1 MAVWAIGD
9 LQGCYDAFQRL
20 LDKIKF
26 DPANDKLWL
35 VGDLVNRGEDSLATL
50 EYVYSIRDRVEL
62 VLGNHD
68 ISLIA
73 AYYGVRKRNKYIDPI
88 LDSPHVEKYIHWLR
102 HQKFLHIDYQLG
114 YCMAHAGISPE
125 FDLGMAIRYAKQIE
139 DRLQSGD
146 SEVKVWLKKMF
157 HHTYDRFDRKASIDD
172 IERYILST
180 FTQMRFCYKDHRLD
194 FDQKGPP
201 TDKKLEEKGMKPWFH
216 VLDRKSVD
224 LKIVFGHW
232 SALGF
237 YNDANVLAL
246 DTGCVW
252 NGQLTA
258 ARLDSESPEVV
269 SVECHSTQPSN
280 MLLLQSPDHI

>member
-9 LQGCYDAFQRL
+9 LQGCYNAFQNL
-20 LDKIKF
+20 LSTIEF
-26 DPANDKLWL
+26 DPAKDKLWL

-50 EYVYSIRDRVEL
+50 EYIYSIRDSVEV

-73 AYYGVRKRNKYIDPI
+73 AYYGARKSNESIAPILESENSKKYID
-88 LDSPHVEKYIHWLR
+88 WLR
-102 HQKFLHIDYQLG
+102 HQKFLHVDYNLG

-139 DRLQSGD
+139 ERLQD
-146 SEVKVWLKKMF
+146 DEEKVKIWLEKMF
-157 HHTYDRFDRKASIDD
+157 HHAYDRFNRDASIDD

-180 FTQMRFCYKDHRLD
+180 FTQMRFCYMDHRLD

-216 VLDRKSVD
+216 VVGRKPVE

-237 YNDANVLAL
+237 YQDKNVLGL

-252 NGQLTA
+252 DGKLTA
-258 ARLDSESPEVV
+258 ARIDTLIPQIVSVSCQKPEPEV
-269 SVECHSTQPSN
+269 
-280 MLLLQSPDHI
+280 L

>member
-1 MAVWAIGD
+1 VAVWAIGD
-9 LQGCYDAFQRL
+9 LQGCYSAFRRL
-20 LDKIKF
+20 LDDIGF
-26 DPANDKLWL
+26 DPAGDKLWL

-50 EYVYSIRDRVEL
+50 EYIYSIRDSVEV

-73 AYYGVRKRNKYIDPI
+73 AYYGVRKSNRFIDPI
-88 LDSPHVEKYIHWLR
+88 LESPHAETYIHWLR
-102 HQKFLHIDYQLG
+102 HQRFLHIDYHLG

-139 DRLQSGD
+139 ERLQAD
-146 SEVKVWLKKMF
+146 EPEVRIWLEKMF
-157 HHTYDRFDRKASIDD
+157 HHTYDRFDRNASIDD

-180 FTQMRFCYKDHRLD
+180 FTQMRFCYRDHRLD

-201 TDKKLEEKGMKPWFH
+201 TDKKLEEKGMKPWFD
-216 VLDRKSVD
+216 VVDRKSVD

-232 SALGF
+232 SALG
-237 YNDANVLAL
+237 YYQDEHVLAL

-252 NGQLTA
+252 NGRLTA
-258 ARLDSESPEVV
+258 AKLDGHTPEIV
-269 SVECHSTQPSN
+269 SVPCPQKEPADL
-280 MLLLQSPDHI
+280 ML

>member
-9 LQGCYDAFQRL
+9 LQGCYLSLRKL
-20 LDKIKF
+20 LDEIAF
-26 DPANDKLWL
+26 DPKKDKLWL
-35 VGDLVNRGEDSLATL
+35 VGDLVNRGGDSLSTL
-50 EYVYSIRDRVEL
+50 AYLYSIRESVEI

-73 AYYGVRKRNKYIDPI
+73 AYYGVRKSNPSIDPI
-88 LDSPHVEKYIHWLR
+88 LKSPLAEVYIDWLR
-102 HQKFLHIDYQLG
+102 KQKFLHIDYNLG

-139 DRLQSGD
+139 ERLRD
-146 SEVKVWLKKMF
+146 DKDKVKVWLEKMF
-157 HHTYDRFDRKASIDD
+157 HHTYDRFNRKASIDD

-180 FTQMRFCYKDHRLD
+180 FTQMRFCYRDHRLD

-216 VLDRKSVD
+216 VVDRKPVD

-237 YNDANVLAL
+237 YKNDEVLAL

-252 NGQLTA
+252 SGRLTA
-258 ARLDSESPEVV
+258 ARLDSEKPEVV
-269 SVECHSTQPSN
+269 SVLCPYRQIEGKTLKN
-280 MLLLQSPDHI
+280 

>member
-20 LDKIKF
+20 VTEIKF
-26 DPANDKLWL
+26 DPEEDRLWL
-35 VGDLVNRGEDSLATL
+35 VGDLVNRGEDSLSTL
-50 EYVYSIRDRVEL
+50 EYIYSIRESVEV

-73 AYYGVRKRNKYIDPI
+73 AYYGVRKGNKYIDPI
-88 LDSPHVEKYIHWLR
+88 LESPNAGTYIHWLR
-102 HQKFLHIDYQLG
+102 QQRFLHIDYQLG
-114 YCMAHAGISPE
+114 YCMSHAGISPE

-139 DRLQSGD
+139 ERLQAD
-146 SEVKVWLKKMF
+146 ESEVKVWLEKMF
-157 HHTYDRFDRKASIDD
+157 HHTCDRFDRKASIDD

-201 TDKKLEEKGMKPWFH
+201 TDKKLEEKGMKPWFD
-216 VLDRKSVD
+216 VVDRKSVD

-237 YNDANVLAL
+237 YCDENILAL

-252 NGQLTA
+252 DGKLTA
-258 ARLDSESPEVV
+258 ARLDSESLEVV
-269 SVECHSTQPSN
+269 SVMCQHDLSSGMKQDETPV
-280 MLLLQSPDHI
+280 D

>member
-9 LQGCYDAFQRL
+9 LQGCYSAFRRL
-20 LDKIKF
+20 LDDIGF
-26 DPANDKLWL
+26 DPAGDKLWL

-50 EYVYSIRDRVEL
+50 EYIYSIRDSVEV

-73 AYYGVRKRNKYIDPI
+73 AYYGVRKSNRFIDPI
-88 LDSPHVEKYIHWLR
+88 LESPHVETYIHWLR
-102 HQKFLHIDYQLG
+102 HQRFLHIDYQLG

-139 DRLQSGD
+139 ERLQAD
-146 SEVKVWLKKMF
+146 VPEVRIWLEKMF
-157 HHTYDRFDRKASIDD
+157 HHTYDRFDRNASIDD

-180 FTQMRFCYKDHRLD
+180 FTQMRFCYRDHRLD

-201 TDKKLEEKGMKPWFH
+201 TDKKLEKKGMKPWFH
-216 VLDRKSVD
+216 VVDRKSVD

-232 SALGF
+232 SALG
-237 YNDANVLAL
+237 YYQDEHVLAL

-252 NGQLTA
+252 NGRLTA
-258 ARLDSESPEVV
+258 AKLDSHTPEIV
-269 SVECHSTQPSN
+269 SVPCPKKAPED
-280 MLLLQSPDHI
+280 LIF

>member
-1 MAVWAIGD
+1 MAIWAIGD
-9 LQGCYDAFQRL
+9 IQGCYDAFQRL
-20 LDKIKF
+20 LSQIGF
-26 DPANDKLWL
+26 DPSKDKLWL
-35 VGDLVNRGEDSLATL
+35 LGDLVNRGEDSLATL
-50 EYVYSIRDRVEL
+50 EYIHTIRDSVEI

-73 AYYGVRKRNKYIDPI
+73 AYYGVRKSNKYIEPI
-88 LDSPHVEKYIHWLR
+88 LGSPKAGEYIRWLR

-139 DRLQSGD
+139 EKLQSD
-146 SEVKVWLKKMF
+146 ESNVKIWLEKMF

-180 FTQMRFCYKDHRLD
+180 FTQMRFCYRDHRLD

-216 VLDRKSVD
+216 VVDRKSVD
-224 LKIVFGHW
+224 LKIIFGHW
-232 SALGF
+232 SALG
-237 YNDANVLAL
+237 YYQDDNVLSL

-252 NGQLTA
+252 NGKLTA
-258 ARLDSESPEVV
+258 ARLDRPIPDIV
-269 SVECHSTQPSN
+269 SVLCPQKEEAGFSFKKDPS
-280 MLLLQSPDHI
+280 

>member
-9 LQGCYDAFQRL
+9 LQGCYSAFRRL
-20 LDKIKF
+20 LDDIGF
-26 DPANDKLWL
+26 DPAGDKLWL

-50 EYVYSIRDRVEL
+50 EYIYSIRDSVEV

-73 AYYGVRKRNKYIDPI
+73 AYYGVRKSNRFIDPI
-88 LDSPHVEKYIHWLR
+88 LESPHAETYIHWLR
-102 HQKFLHIDYQLG
+102 HQRFLHIDYHLG

-139 DRLQSGD
+139 ERLQAD
-146 SEVKVWLKKMF
+146 EPEVRIWLEKMF
-157 HHTYDRFDRKASIDD
+157 HHTYDRFDRNASIDD

-180 FTQMRFCYKDHRLD
+180 FTQMRFCYRDHRLD

-201 TDKKLEEKGMKPWFH
+201 TDKKLEEKGMKPWFD
-216 VLDRKSVD
+216 VVDRKSVD

-232 SALGF
+232 SALG
-237 YNDANVLAL
+237 YYQDEHVLAL

-252 NGQLTA
+252 NGRLTA
-258 ARLDSESPEVV
+258 AKLDGHTPEIV
-269 SVECHSTQPSN
+269 SVPCPQKEPADL
-280 MLLLQSPDHI
+280 ML